1 MGKDKFAQELR
12 DKMNFGV
19 GRLTP
24 IARSLYFSLNSAFL
38 SFGRENEIKMSLLN
52 LSENLGIENKNQSE
66 LKSIIKGAFSEIHE
80 NTFVKYQF
88 SFKRIENSDQIVLFV
103 SMIDN
108 KAKNLALIERMAL
121 NKNNMS

>member
-1 MGKDKFAQELR
+1 MVKDKFAQELR
-12 DKMNFGV
+12 DKMNFGT
-19 GRLTP
+19 GRLSP

-38 SFGRENEIKMSLLN
+38 SLGRENEIKMSLLN
-52 LSENLGIENKNQSE
+52 LSENLGIENKNQSK
-66 LKSIIKGAFSEIHE
+66 LKTIINGAFGEIHE

-88 SFKRIENSDQIVLFV
+88 SFKRIENSDQIELFV

-108 KAKNLALIERMAL
+108 KEENLALIERMAL